1 MSFSHLIASVFTNSL
16 SFMIHI
22 SAFALFTT
30 KPMDI
35 LYPLQR
41 AAEQSVHVETLVGE
55 TLAH

>member
-1 MSFSHLIASVFTNSL
+1 MTYLLLPSHTTHI
-16 SFMIHI
+16 I

-35 LYPLQR
+35 LYPLQK
-41 AAEQSVHVETLVGE
+41 AAEQGVHVETLVGE